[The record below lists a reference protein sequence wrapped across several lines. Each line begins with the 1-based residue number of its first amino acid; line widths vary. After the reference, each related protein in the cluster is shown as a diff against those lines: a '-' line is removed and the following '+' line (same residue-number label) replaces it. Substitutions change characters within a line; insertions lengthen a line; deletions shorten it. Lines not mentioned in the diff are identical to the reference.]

1 MHQRLRPR
9 ALEAL
14 QALRALRALQALQA
28 WVAVVVHCRGKERG
42 ELIERPEHLAQQWAA
57 QEVLQRDERDLTTL
71 PPYYLTT
78 LLPYH
83 LTTLPPYYLTTLLP
97 YYLTR
102 VTW

>member
-28 WVAVVVHCRGKERG
+28 LQAWVAVVVHCRGEERG

-71 PPYYLTT
+71 PPY
-78 LLPYH
+78 H
-83 LTTLPPYYLTTLLP
+83 LTTLLP
-97 YYLTR
+97 YYLT
-102 VTW
+102 TLLE